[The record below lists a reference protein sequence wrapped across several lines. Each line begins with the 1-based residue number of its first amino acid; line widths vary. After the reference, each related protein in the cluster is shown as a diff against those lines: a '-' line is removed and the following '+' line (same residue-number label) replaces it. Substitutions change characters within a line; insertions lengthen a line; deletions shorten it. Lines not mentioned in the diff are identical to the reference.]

1 MRAVI
6 GCMREDV
13 QMQENENAIAQDA
26 KRTLCDIVARGRR
39 RLFFTRFVDSL
50 AVDIAAAVAISA
62 AVGACAFLGFG
73 VPCYAWSG
81 VVLPFIVGAVWAASH
96 YWRRSDIEIARQI
109 DKANGLGDRLSSS
122 IDFLGQAEQSAWMKV
137 QIESTRQS
145 IETDERRNALVSK
158 AFGFST
164 PRHWRACALV
174 SVLAIA
180 AAASVGLA
188 SIWRPA
194 GDVAV
199 VGSEPE
205 IATPNLAPA
214 ERLLLQEQIDK
225 LAQDVEQS
233 GDKRFEEALKELESI
248 LADDDAGK
256 LTADEYE
263 RRLVALEKK
272 LEDETEEVL
281 AREEQKAID
290 ESIRDAVKALSQMK
304 EDPETRDVAKALE
317 ENDYDKAADILR
329 DLLNSTDPK
338 DKKKLEKLSRMFGDL
353 AKNIDPTDPKLK
365 EALKK
370 NKDLVDD
377 LKKKFGNDKL
387 SKEDQ
392 KAFEEAAKKL
402 QRAESES
409 QNAGESGQTGE
420 QDGQNSGK
428 QDGQNSGEQDGQN
441 SGERGASAAS
451 EALDKFKNALEK
463 QAQQAGNKDDGKQG
477 EAEQGD
483 GAQGDGKQSEGAQK
497 DGQSPA
503 EDALRDLADR
513 KKAQQNRSA
522 LQDLVDK
529 ARKDAENKGADA
541 PQSDADAQ
549 ERQKNVEDFLDRA
562 KGKDPNQK
570 SQDDDRKSEQQ
581 QGSEQQQQGSEQQQG
596 SQQQQQGSEQQ
607 QGSQQQQ
614 QQGADGSDSGSG
626 NGTANDASNAPSIDV
641 QYRDETIKSQGGGSS
656 GDMTTQEII
665 EQAGQKGFASQ
676 PYREVFQ
683 TYEKAA
689 ESVLDNETIP
699 QGYRRYVE
707 KYFDMIRPQ

>member
-26 KRTLCDIVARGRR
+26 KRALCDIVARGRR

-62 AVGACAFLGFG
+62 AVGACAFWGFG

-263 RRLVALEKK
+263 RRLAALEKK

-420 QDGQNSGK
+420 QDGQNSGE

-477 EAEQGD
+477 EEQGD

>member
-26 KRTLCDIVARGRR
+26 KRALCDIVARGRR

-256 LTADEYE
+256 LTAD
-263 RRLVALEKK
+263 
-272 LEDETEEVL
+272 
-281 AREEQKAID
+281 
-290 ESIRDAVKALSQMK
+290 
-304 EDPETRDVAKALE
+304 
-317 ENDYDKAADILR
+317 
-329 DLLNSTDPK
+329 
-338 DKKKLEKLSRMFGDL
+338 
-353 AKNIDPTDPKLK
+353 
-365 EALKK
+365 
-370 NKDLVDD
+370 
-377 LKKKFGNDKL
+377 
-387 SKEDQ
+387 
-392 KAFEEAAKKL
+392 
-402 QRAESES
+402 
-409 QNAGESGQTGE
+409 
-420 QDGQNSGK
+420 
-428 QDGQNSGEQDGQN
+428 
-441 SGERGASAAS
+441 
-451 EALDKFKNALEK
+451 
-463 QAQQAGNKDDGKQG
+463 
-477 EAEQGD
+477 
-483 GAQGDGKQSEGAQK
+483 
-497 DGQSPA
+497 
-503 EDALRDLADR
+503 
-513 KKAQQNRSA
+513 
-522 LQDLVDK
+522 
-529 ARKDAENKGADA
+529 
-541 PQSDADAQ
+541 
-549 ERQKNVEDFLDRA
+549 
-562 KGKDPNQK
+562 
-570 SQDDDRKSEQQ
+570 
-581 QGSEQQQQGSEQQQG
+581 
-596 SQQQQQGSEQQ
+596 
-607 QGSQQQQ
+607 
-614 QQGADGSDSGSG
+614 
-626 NGTANDASNAPSIDV
+626 
-641 QYRDETIKSQGGGSS
+641 
-656 GDMTTQEII
+656 
-665 EQAGQKGFASQ
+665 
-676 PYREVFQ
+676 
-683 TYEKAA
+683 
-689 ESVLDNETIP
+689 
-699 QGYRRYVE
+699 
-707 KYFDMIRPQ
+707 